1 MIAGPLRADLPLPM
15 IATKDIGA
23 DAADA
28 LQHFNFYGQGSRELL
43 GQRDIT
49 YTEVAR
55 VIGTAI
61 GKPAL
66 AYIQLPAEQ
75 IMMALTQMGMSRNV
89 AGLLIEMAG
98 TLNDGYMKA
107 LEPRSESNTTP
118 TTFESFVQEVF
129 LPAYRGK
136 AISA

>member
-1 MIAGPLRADLPLPM
+1 MMAGPVRADLPLPM

-23 DAADA
+23 VAADA
-28 LQHFNFYGQGSRELL
+28 LLHFNFYGQGSHELL